1 MAINNTQT
9 TYFTSGEIKFS
20 AIRDTFGDLPGTDI
34 KASDYLRNP
43 DNDVDWSDDPNITPR
58 VPNATENADV
68 ATGELPVAISETVNI
83 SDVEGTIS
91 VGTFNGGSVAVTR
104 YDDRTPTQETQTQTQ
119 SNVEQ
124 VVSSVTY
131 TTTSLYRYLNP
142 SNGDHFTGLDSSPP
156 SGYIS
161 EGIFANV
168 FVGLQPP
175 GTVPLVD
182 SEPGKP
188 SNTYTA
194 YVFPATGSSPFT
206 IDGDQIP
213 TTLYYAKT
221 NNSDVLFTS
230 NVNEGSPS
238 YFLDTTNNALGYAF
252 YAPTN
257 SVNKTVTT
265 TTDVV
270 TQTTTQTVVSVPPG
284 TEGNAVGSIGYF
296 VDITYI
302 PNLSFGVSVSDTATR
317 GDGLT
322 ASDNS
327 IAVSSDYPETISS
340 TRFKIAF
347 DMTNSQGSGRQATY
361 VRSFA
366 FSINGNDGGG
376 TDWSTSQL
384 RDSILEYNI
393 TQSGNDEELE
403 FADNNASQWNSNLSK
418 NVTKKMNVT
427 GIIYAN
433 ETSKYALKFSGG
445 QYNNL
450 TIDVPNGGAIYGEGG
465 SAGGGNGGGAL
476 YIENTATYDN
486 VSITLGNNGRIWA
499 GGGGGNNGNSG
510 NSGSSISCS
519 SNSNNIT
526 GTFNYENQSGGDDPE
541 RKRRYPG
548 NGTGNI
554 ACQRNT
560 NFSVNGVISANPNSQ
575 RNRCRGSGV
584 RAGQSWNPNS
594 KSGYACSPF
603 WSFTCSGSISNNIGG
618 GSGGSGGS
626 GGVGQGFSN
635 QSGPGAGNAG
645 NPGNTNSCGNSG
657 ASSSG
662 NPGNSGGTGGTWGVS
677 AGGSAGFA
685 IKKKSTSVNQ
695 GLSSNTVKGGISN
708 I

>member
-1 MAINNTQT
+1 MAINKTQT
-9 TYFTSGEIKFS
+9 KYFTSGEIKFS
-20 AIRDTFGDLPGTDI
+20 AIRDTFGDLAGTNVS
-34 KASDYLRNP
+34 ASDYLRNAG
-43 DNDVDWSDDPNITPR
+43 DDVDWSDDPNISPR

-68 ATGELPVAISETVNI
+68 ATS
-83 SDVEGTIS
+83 
-91 VGTFNGGSVAVTR
+91 
-104 YDDRTPTQETQTQTQ
+104 
-119 SNVEQ
+119 SNW
-124 VVSSVTY
+124 
-131 TTTSLYRYLNP
+131 
-142 SNGDHFTGLDSSPP
+142 
-156 SGYIS
+156 
-161 EGIFANV
+161 
-168 FVGLQPP
+168 
-175 GTVPLVD
+175 
-182 SEPGKP
+182 K
-188 SNTYTA
+188 
-194 YVFPATGSSPFT
+194 
-206 IDGDQIP
+206 
-213 TTLYYAKT
+213 
-221 NNSDVLFTS
+221 
-230 NVNEGSPS
+230 
-238 YFLDTTNNALGYAF
+238 
-252 YAPTN
+252 
-257 SVNKTVTT
+257 
-265 TTDVV
+265 
-270 TQTTTQTVVSVPPG
+270 
-284 TEGNAVGSIGYF
+284 
-296 VDITYI
+296 
-302 PNLSFGVSVSDTATR
+302 
-317 GDGLT
+317 
-322 ASDNS
+322 
-327 IAVSSDYPETISS
+327 
-340 TRFKIAF
+340 
-347 DMTNSQGSGRQATY
+347 
-361 VRSFA
+361 
-366 FSINGNDGGG
+366 
-376 TDWSTSQL
+376 TSQL

-393 TQSGNDEELE
+393 TQSGNNEELE
-403 FADNNASQWNSNLSK
+403 FADTDTSQWNSNLSK
-418 NVTKKMNVT
+418 NVTKQMNVT
-427 GIIYAN
+427 GTIYAN
-433 ETSKYALKFSGG
+433 EVSKYALKFDDGN
-445 QYNNL
+445 YNNL

-465 SAGGGNGGGAL
+465 AAGGGNGGGGL

-499 GGGGGNNGNSG
+499 GGGGGNNGTSG
-510 NSGSSISCS
+510 NSGSTISCS

-662 NPGNSGGTGGTWGVS
+662 NAGNSGGTGGTWGVS